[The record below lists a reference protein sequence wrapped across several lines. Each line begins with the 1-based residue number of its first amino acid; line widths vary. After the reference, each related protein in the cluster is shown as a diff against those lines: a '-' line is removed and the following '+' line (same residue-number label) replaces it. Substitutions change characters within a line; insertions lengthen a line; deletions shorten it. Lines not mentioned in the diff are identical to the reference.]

1 MNNKVLI
8 VVDMQNSFI
17 TGELANKEAEKIVPR
32 IQKMIK
38 EFDGEVIFTRD
49 MHDKDYLETN
59 EGRYLPVEHCI
70 KGTFGSQIHRDLL
83 GWRDAQVI
91 NKSVFGSLKLM
102 DVLKSLSYGQNPLEI
117 HLVGTVSS
125 ICVIT
130 NALLIKT
137 FFPDVTVI
145 VHRRCCADLDKKGQD
160 AAMLIMERCQCEVV
174 D

>member
-1 MNNKVLI
+1 
-8 VVDMQNSFI
+8 MQNDFI
-17 TGELANKEAEKIVPR
+17 TGSLANKEAEKIIPR

-38 EFDGEVIFTRD
+38 EFDGEIIFTRD

-59 EGRYLPVEHCI
+59 EGKYLPVEHCI

-83 GWRDAQVI
+83 GWRDAQVV
-91 NKSVFGSLKLM
+91 NKPVFGSLKLM
-102 DVLKSLSYGQNPLEI
+102 EKLNVNKYCEHEQLEI

-137 FFPDVTVI
+137 FFPDAKVI
-145 VHRRCCADLDKKGQD
+145 VHRKCCADLDKKGQD
-160 AAMLIMERCQCEVV
+160 AAMLVMERCQCEIV